1 MPPASPTAVN
11 VVSFPA
17 YIAIKG
23 QRQGQFKAEAAT
35 AQRRDKWIPILA
47 FTQGVIS
54 PRDSASG
61 LPTGRRQHQPI
72 TIVKQRGA
80 ASPQGLTACATNE
93 VLAEVAI
100 EFIKMTPNANET
112 VYQTVKLTDASI
124 SQIARF
130 TGHADGSEDTPT
142 SGHSGPSNMLD
153 YERWSFTFR
162 RIEVHDNDG
171 DTTFADEVTAGA
183 VT

>member
-1 MPPASPTAVN
+1 M
-11 VVSFPA
+11 
-17 YIAIKG
+17 
-23 QRQGQFKAEAAT
+23 
-35 AQRRDKWIPILA
+35 
-47 FTQGVIS
+47 IS

-72 TIVKQRGA
+72 TIVKQWGA

-124 SQIARF
+124 SQIARV

-153 YERWSFTFR
+153 YERGPSRSAGSRSTTTTAIR
-162 RIEVHDNDG
+162 RLR
-171 DTTFADEVTAGA
+171 TRSLRAL
-183 VT
+183 